1 MTRTPKILMA
11 GIALALVLTGCGSPD
26 VDTPDVGTPD
36 VDTAA
41 EVVALQEVGFT
52 EVLADGPSTA
62 PGKVRPHAVRKLL
75 RKNALHGEVVV
86 ETRDGGTRTIVV
98 QRGEVTAV
106 EADRFTVKSSDG
118 FEGSWTF
125 GDPLRVVDRVKREK
139 TERDAVTVG
148 ATVGVGGVR
157 DGSATA
163 ARLIIVG

>member
-1 MTRTPKILMA
+1 MTRTPKVLILC
-11 GIALALVLTGCGSPD
+11 IVLALAGCGAPRAAPETVAD
-26 VDTPDVGTPD
+26 V
-36 VDTAA
+36 AA
-41 EVVALQEVGFT
+41 EAVALQEVGFT
-52 EVLADGPSTA
+52 EELAGGPSA
-62 PGKVRPHAVRKLL
+62 GPSAGPGKARPHAVRKLL

-98 QRGEVTAV
+98 QRGEVIAV
-106 EADRFTVKSSDG
+106 EGDRFTVKSSDG

-139 TERDAVTVG
+139 TERSAVTVG

-157 DGSATA
+157 DGSTTT